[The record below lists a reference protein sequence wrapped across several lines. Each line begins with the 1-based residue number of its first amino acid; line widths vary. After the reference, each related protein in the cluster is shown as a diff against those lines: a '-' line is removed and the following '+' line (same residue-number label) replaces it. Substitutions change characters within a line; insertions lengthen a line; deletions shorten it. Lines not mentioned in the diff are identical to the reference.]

1 MGRLLI
7 SVVIISLIVMGY
19 SFADD
24 HDEAYELLRS
34 GEILPFEKIL
44 EISRKQVQ
52 GMILEV
58 ELERKNKV
66 LIYELEVLDKK
77 GIVWEIKLNATT
89 GAIIKKE
96 QD

>member
-1 MGRLLI
+1 
-7 SVVIISLIVMGY
+7 MGY

-24 HDEAYELLRS
+24 HDEAYDLLRS
-34 GEILPFEKIL
+34 GKILSLEKIL
-44 EISRKQVQ
+44 KIARKQIQ
-52 GMILEV
+52 GIILEV
-58 ELERKNKV
+58 ELEYEKKI